1 MANCSI
7 SSLMARSWFQA
18 RTRLKPIFTS
28 TPTAITWLLHNL
40 ANISNQLI
48 MACLQL
54 QYLMA
59 HTPLVIILGRQ
70 HRACINFRSLSPHV
84 VALGLQTR
92 KLVHKRHL
100 TGISLQSSFLA
111 TLRPL
116 GAQHH
121 PPYKPNF
128 LTISRLQRTQ
138 TVCLSM
144 LTSGPGLRKNRPFHL
159 RSLRYIV
166 DLTVGAGLWT
176 RYWTTETERP
186 TFTSV
191 GSSPIPLTTC

>member
-7 SSLMARSWFQA
+7 SSLMARSCFQA